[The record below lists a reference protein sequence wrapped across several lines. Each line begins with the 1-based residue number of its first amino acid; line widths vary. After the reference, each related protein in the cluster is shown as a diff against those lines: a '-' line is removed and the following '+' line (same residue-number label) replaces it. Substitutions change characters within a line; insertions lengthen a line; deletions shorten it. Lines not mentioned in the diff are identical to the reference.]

1 MKYVIIIFV
10 ISLLLSGAA
19 QAKEKKGKGSPKNPE
34 VSKQTSA
41 KYLSDDKKSD
51 PWINF
56 EINIGEKEIIENY
69 IEQNRPKES
78 KGYKKSKKKAL
89 PPGLAKKVNRGGNLP
104 PGWQM
109 KIARGEVMSAD
120 VYNAAQSLPDALRK
134 MLPPSPEGS
143 ELITI
148 DGKIV
153 RLLGATRTILDVF
166 ELDPLA
172 E

>member
-1 MKYVIIIFV
+1 MKYTLIVFV
-10 ISLLLSGAA
+10 ISLLLLGSAHA
-19 QAKEKKGKGSPKNPE
+19 KKGKGSPKKQE
-34 VSKQTSA
+34 VSKQASA
-41 KYLSDDKKSD
+41 LNLSNDKESD
-51 PWINF
+51 PWIKF
-56 EINIGEKEIIENY
+56 EINLGEKEIIEKY
-69 IEQNRPKES
+69 IEQNRLKGS
-78 KGYKKSKKKAL
+78 KGNKKNKKKTL
-89 PPGLAKKVNRGGNLP
+89 PPGLAKKVNRGGDLP

-120 VYNAAQSLPDALRK
+120 VYNAAQPLPDGLRK
-134 MLPPSPEGS
+134 MLPPSPKGS

>member
-1 MKYVIIIFV
+1 MKYLIIVFV
-10 ISLLLSGAA
+10 ISLILFGPA
-19 QAKEKKGKGSPKNPE
+19 QAKEKKGKGSPKSRE
-34 VSKQTSA
+34 VSKQTSE
-41 KYLSDDKKSD
+41 KYLSNDKDAD
-51 PWINF
+51 PWIKF
-56 EINIGEKEIIENY
+56 EINIGEKEIIEKY
-69 IEQNRPKES
+69 IKQNGPKGS
-78 KGYKKSKKKAL
+78 KGDKKRKKKAL
-89 PPGLAKKVNRGGNLP
+89 PPGLAKKVSRGGDLP

-120 VYNAAQSLPDALRK
+120 VYNTAQPLPDDLRK

-166 ELDPLA
+166 DLDPLA